1 MRVLLLILLL
11 NLVDCALFSQEAL
24 GLKLG
29 PYTGVET
36 IFINPA
42 NAQYSAR
49 KFEFTLGSAHLFA
62 HTDYAFLRSS
72 SLASF
77 SSDVREARV
86 AGSREVIPESF
97 PAPLVIFDLDGGKK
111 MGSAHIDIGGP
122 SLLFQLSPNFT
133 LGAFSKLRAN
143 VSTFDIPENV
153 GIYELND
160 SVLSQ
165 SIQIDRGHLAYML
178 WYEIGLHASARI
190 DSWNFG
196 LNIKHLRS
204 TESGYIQSRNSSNN
218 PFVDDI
224 VRFNIPIEFSFTN
237 DTFDADRSDLF
248 EHFGNGSG
256 WAFDF
261 GASFNLNNAKLGFAI
276 LDLGQVTV
284 QNNIDNYSFAPNEEY
299 IIDINSYEDLT
310 GVRNFLDTLGSDIP
324 LVITSDSYNISLPS
338 AVSLDFQTNLI
349 DQYFL
354 SANLIQRVPLHFGA
368 ISLRR
373 DNILAITPSY
383 ETKWFSAHLPV
394 VLYEYERLRIGASV
408 RLGFLTIGSDHLFS
422 TFIKSDFRGSDIY
435 TKISLF
441 PFGNGRRKSK
451 RSKRKV
457 EDCYLF

>member
-1 MRVLLLILLL
+1 MLK
-11 NLVDCALFSQEAL
+11 LVCNEVFSQEAL

-29 PYTGVET
+29 PYAGVET

-42 NAQYSAR
+42 NAQNSNR
-49 KFEFTLGSAHLFA
+49 TFELTLGSAHLFA

-72 SLASF
+72 SLATF

-97 PAPLVIFDLDGGKK
+97 PAPLVIFDLDGGHK
-111 MGSAHIDIGGP
+111 MGSAHVDIGGP
-122 SLLFQLSPNFT
+122 SLLYRLSPNIT
-133 LGAFSKLRAN
+133 LGVFSKLRGN

-165 SIQIDRGHLAYML
+165 NINIQPGHLAYML
-178 WYEIGLHASARI
+178 WYEIGVHASKKFEH
-190 DSWNFG
+190 WNFG
-196 LNIKHLRS
+196 LNMKHLRS
-204 TESGYIQSRNSSNN
+204 SKSGFIKSSEDQNYSFINDIINVNSN
-218 PFVDDI
+218 V
-224 VRFNIPIEFSFTN
+224 PIEFSFTTDSAN
-237 DTFDADRSDLF
+237 DDQFALF
-248 EHFGNGSG
+248 QNFGNGNG
-256 WAFDF
+256 WAFDL
-261 GASFNLNNAKLGFAI
+261 GSSFRLNDFTIGFALI
-276 LDLGQVTV
+276 DLGQVSV
-284 QNNIDNYSFAPNEEY
+284 QYNIETYSFVPDQNGN
-299 IIDINSYEDLT
+299 IIDINSYENLT
-310 GVRNFLDTLGSDIP
+310 GVRNFLDVLEGDVP
-324 LVITSDSYNISLPS
+324 LSFTRDSYNISLPS
-338 AVSLDFQTNLI
+338 ALSLDVQTKLI

-354 SANLIQRVPLHFGA
+354 SANIIQRVPLHFGA

-383 ETKWFSAHLPV
+383 ETNWFSAHLPV

-408 RLGFLTIGSDHLFS
+408 RLGFVTIGSDHLFS

-441 PFGNGRRKSK
+441 PFGNGRQKSK